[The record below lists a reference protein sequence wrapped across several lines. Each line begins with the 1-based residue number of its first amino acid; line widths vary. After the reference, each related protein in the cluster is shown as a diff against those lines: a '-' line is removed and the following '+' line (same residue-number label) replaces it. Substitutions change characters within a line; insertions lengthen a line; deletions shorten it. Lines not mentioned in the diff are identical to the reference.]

1 MTEPKPTKP
10 NRDFPEEVFDVVR
23 AIPPGRV
30 TSYGAV
36 AKCLGAARASRRV
49 GWILNK
55 SFGVTPPVPAHRVVN
70 RHGMLTGAIQFPADR
85 PMDVMLEAE
94 GVVVKDGCVV
104 DFEAVFWD
112 PLSEL

>member
-1 MTEPKPTKP
+1 M
-10 NRDFPEEVFDVVR
+10 
-23 AIPPGRV
+23 
-30 TSYGAV
+30 
-36 AKCLGAARASRRV
+36 
-49 GWILNK
+49 
-55 SFGVTPPVPAHRVVN
+55 PAHRVVN
-70 RHGMLTGAIQFPADR
+70 RQGMLTGAIHFPADR